1 MEKNNLRKA
10 IENELRN
17 IGELNASFPF
27 STDENWA
34 QELVQDVKEVT
45 VNDEC
50 SAVSYKMSWDCDGQL
65 ATIEVQIE
73 KGPDGTCRSE
83 ASFKPENKILTD
95 DEDELETLAAIAEF
109 FEEITE
115 TVAGNEIKKEKNKA
129 R

>member
-1 MEKNNLRKA
+1 MEKSKLKKA
-10 IENELRN
+10 IENEFRN

-34 QELVQDVKEVT
+34 QQLVRGVEEVS
-45 VNDEC
+45 VNDDC
-50 SAVSYKMSWDCDGQL
+50 SAVSYKMSWL

-73 KGPDGTCRSE
+73 KGPGATCRSE
-83 ASFKPENKILTD
+83 ASFKPVGEVKID
-95 DEDELETLAAIAEF
+95 DEDELETLAAINEF

-115 TVAGNEIKKEKNKA
+115 AVAENEIKKEKSKA